1 MLLQTA
7 RYFIAA
13 GFFLVAI
20 GLLRAQLGPAAHAVF
35 RIGKRIGPVGDRR

>member
-7 RYFIAA
+7 RLYTAA

-20 GLLRAQLGPAAHAVF
+20 GLLRARLSPAAHAVY
-35 RIGKRIGPVGDRR
+35 RIGKRIGG